1 MKKIAIFLSI
11 VVAAIA
17 CEQVDPVTPPEVDF
31 ANPDVVIP
39 YQGSEDESLK
49 LEFSVNVDWT
59 AELDQAYNWLSLAGA
74 TSGKAGD
81 ASITV
86 VASPNTEV
94 EPRTAV
100 IKVTAGVSVLVFNV
114 FQEGYPALSVEP
126 TELSFEADGGNAT
139 IAVSTNVEYV
149 ISQSDKSEWITYK
162 EDKAAGSVTFTI
174 APNDAFAP
182 RTATVTLS
190 NNVDGV
196 SQSISVSQTGRATV
210 LWEKSLSEYTG
221 ITLGAPLH
229 IAYLDGNIALSTGS
243 AIYTIKPDDGSFI
256 APVAVPEG
264 FVVASM
270 TNDDA
275 GNLVIANNIA
285 FGASGDV
292 YAITG
297 ADNLTPVKVATLNHN
312 AVYSATAGNLRA
324 GGDVTSNGVVT
335 MIVDVTAQYWI
346 GCDIVDGAAAETQ
359 FGILDQAVFDGGTL
373 WNVQNG
379 CVAPLGSKLA
389 DGLLATYYPSSGLYS
404 NESGSWATVGGS
416 DWYKGNDN
424 NCAISEATYDGVHFA
439 AVAIGSHFNYS
450 ATGFDLFDLTSN
462 KWVYTYSA
470 PSGELVNSLSPVA
483 DVVLVPTEDALY
495 IYYADLQKAT
505 IACVEVK

>member
-149 ISQSDKSEWITYK
+149 ISQSDKSEWITYT
-162 EDKAAGSVTFTI
+162 EDKAAGSITFTI
-174 APNDAFAP
+174 APNEAFAP

-190 NNVDGV
+190 NNVDAV

-210 LWEKSLSEYTG
+210 LWEKSLADYTS
-221 ITLGAPLH
+221 ITLGGPIH
-229 IAYLDGNIALSTGS
+229 IAYLDGKVALSTGT
-243 AIYTIKPDDGSFI
+243 AVYTINAENGDFV
-256 APVAVPEG
+256 APVALPEG
-264 FVVASM
+264 FVVGSM

-275 GNLVIANNIA
+275 GNIVIASDIA
-285 FGASGDV
+285 FGNSGDV
-292 YAITG
+292 YAISSV
-297 ADNLTPVKVATLNHN
+297 ADPTPVKVATLAHTD
-312 AVYSATAGNLRA
+312 VYSNTAGNLRA
-324 GGDVTSNGVVT
+324 GGNVKGDGVIV
-335 MIVDVTAQYWI
+335 MMVDVSQYWL
-346 GCDIVDGAAAETQ
+346 GCDIVGGVAGPAQ
-359 FGILDQAVFDGGTL
+359 FGALDASVFTGGTL
-373 WNVQNG
+373 WNIQNG
-379 CVAPLGSKLA
+379 CVAPLGSKIA
-389 DGLLATYYPSSGLYS
+389 DGLLGTYYPCPSLYS
-404 NESGSWATVGGS
+404 NANGAWEVSCGS
-416 DWYKGNDN
+416 DWYAGNDN
-424 NCAISEATYDGVHFA
+424 NCDIHEAVYDGTHFA

-450 ATGFDLFDLTSN
+450 ATGFDLYDLTNN
-462 KWVYTYSA
+462 KWVYTYAA
-470 PSGELVNSLSPVA
+470 PATEALVNGFGPTA
-483 DVVLVPTEDALY
+483 DVVLVPTENALY
-495 IYYADLQKAT
+495 IYYADLQKAK
-505 IACVEVK
+505 ISCVEVK